1 VFAKAMNFSI
11 YVTGLMMGLSL
22 IVAIGAQNAFIL
34 RQGLRNEHVFA
45 VCLACALSDAALI
58 VLGVTSLQ
66 QIARLLPWLD
76 PLMRYGGAAFLAW
89 YGAKSLYSA
98 FRSSATLTEA
108 EAKTASFR
116 QTLATC
122 LALTWLNPHVYL
134 DTVVLLGTIS
144 TRYPG
149 QQASFAAGAVTGSF
163 LFFFALGYGAAWLRP
178 IFSKPSSWRML
189 ETLVAVTM
197 WIIAFKLLGST

>member
-1 VFAKAMNFSI
+1 MNLSI
-11 YVTGLMMGLSL
+11 YFTGLMMGLSL

-66 QIARLLPWLD
+66 QIASLMPWLD
-76 PLMRYGGAAFLAW
+76 PVMRYGGAAFLAW

-98 FRSSATLTEA
+98 VRSNAALAAA

-144 TRYPG
+144 TRYFG

-163 LFFFALGYGAAWLRP
+163 LFFFSLGYGATWLRP
-178 IFSKPSSWRML
+178 IFLKPSSWRML
-189 ETLVAVTM
+189 ETLVAATM
-197 WIIAFKLLGST
+197 WIIAFKLVGGM